1 MFDHLRPT
9 TLSGIK
15 TLANDLKTSRG
26 LPHARALDEAAKQ
39 AGYQNWAHALKR
51 VPTETGITRPPPG
64 HVVTVEAPWR
74 NRETR
79 QKGWES
85 MTVTLSKPIGQLVT
99 QAQVRAGHYLATFRI
114 ADGGLVDEHQSYSQ
128 DRTQTDVRRIVRTLQ
143 FIDATGLVPSRGHS
157 RAYPSDYGDRRPPGA
172 DHTHGWYHPPT
183 KSYVMVDEPYAPAV
197 PHHEPEREEWA
208 ARHGRRIV
216 RPSWGGMYNPDGGS
230 ALFLIAETRY
240 GFDLDAAAAAL
251 ARIDPLPEKWSGSS
265 TVTPF

>member
-26 LPHARALDEAAKQ
+26 LAHARALDEAAKQ
-39 AGYQNWAHALKR
+39 AGYQNWAHALKG
-51 VPTETGITRPPPG
+51 VNPGAILTRTPPG
-64 HVVTVEAPWR
+64 HLVTVEAPWR
-74 NRETR
+74 DHEAR
-79 QKGWES
+79 QKGWER
-85 MTVTLSKPIGQLVT
+85 MTVTLSQPIEALLT

-114 ADGGLVDEHQSYSQ
+114 AEGGLVDEHQSYSQ
-128 DRTQTDVRRIVRTLQ
+128 DRTRTDVRRIVRTLQ

-157 RAYPSDYGDRRPPGA
+157 RAYPSDYNDRRPPGA

-197 PHHEPEREEWA
+197 PGHEPQREAWA
-208 ARHGRRIV
+208 VRHGRRIV
-216 RPSWGGMYNPDGGS
+216 RPAWAGMYNPDGGS

-251 ARIDPLPEKWSGSS
+251 GKLDPLPTTWSGTS
-265 TVTPF
+265 TVAPY